1 VDVGAAG
8 DTAPA
13 APPAD
18 EGAPDG
24 TRSAELTE
32 PEPDPGAVSTP
43 SPASEELPAPPAS
56 PPTSPPAGVDEPGAP
71 ESSPLDPWVPPLPTR
86 AREDEAVRSDTAATH
101 AGVPDD
107 VRPDDVRPDE
117 AVPDEAVP
125 DEAVPDEAVHPA
137 PPAEVEPPVLEW
149 ESPEIR
155 PVAPPGPAEPAARGE
170 APPVLPPAAAAP
182 VADAPVGPVPRSS
195 RVESV
200 RALFDEDAATPTSGE
215 DGPDVVRRGG
225 PADGAPAPSTSA
237 ADDATAPAIGPGGSR
252 GIRAL
257 FTDAAEDEPPVGPEV
272 ASTHP
277 PVPDAPADRG
287 ADEEPD
293 VVAFIAQSIGSL
305 DEPPP
310 EVPGPEP
317 EPESDA
323 DATPA
328 VLQWFT
334 ERTAQRGRDAGPPDP
349 GAPGRTPA
357 ADPGAAAEPP
367 PARPQGER
375 PSEAS
380 PSGGPSLTENLFRF
394 PSRRRRRR

>member
-1 VDVGAAG
+1 
-8 DTAPA
+8 
-13 APPAD
+13 
-18 EGAPDG
+18 
-24 TRSAELTE
+24 
-32 PEPDPGAVSTP
+32 
-43 SPASEELPAPPAS
+43 
-56 PPTSPPAGVDEPGAP
+56 
-71 ESSPLDPWVPPLPTR
+71 LDPWVPPLPTR
-86 AREDEAVRSDTAATH
+86 AREDEAARSDTPAPHT
-101 AGVPDD
+101 GVPDD
-107 VRPDDVRPDE
+107 VRPDTPAPHT
-117 AVPDEAVP
+117 AVPDDIRP

-137 PPAEVEPPVLEW
+137 PAAEAEPAVLEW

-155 PVAPPGPAEPAARGE
+155 PVVPPGPAEPAARGE
-170 APPVLPPAAAAP
+170 APPVLPPPAAAP
-182 VADAPVGPVPRSS
+182 VADAPVAPLPRSS

-225 PADGAPAPSTSA
+225 PADVAPAPSNSA
-237 ADDATAPAIGPGGSR
+237 ADDAPAPALGPGGSR

-272 ASTHP
+272 VPPHP
-277 PVPDAPADRG
+277 SAPDAPADRG

-305 DEPPP
+305 DEPPA
-310 EVPGPEP
+310 ESPGPEP

-334 ERTAQRGRDAGPPDP
+334 ERTAQRGRDAGTPEP

-357 ADPGAAAEPP
+357 TDPGAAAEPL
-367 PARPQGER
+367 PARPPGER

-380 PSGGPSLTENLFRF
+380 PSGGPSVTENLFRF